1 MKLMWVDVGIQK
13 SVISDGRQT
22 LATLHM
28 TCADGKVVVQ
38 AQNDKPYTI
47 RMVNRHVCDVVK
59 VWKIKKLFF
68 LKMINNSNDAAFM

>member
-1 MKLMWVDVGIQK
+1 
-13 SVISDGRQT
+13 
-22 LATLHM
+22 M